1 MPAVLEPENSP
12 LGSISFYGYC
22 LKIWSSLETAKGK
35 ILVDKTCCT
44 EDESVTHLFFDCVVA
59 EQIWTNISRVLEIR
73 CGGNF
78 ESVGKLW
85 ISNKR
90 HLVVNAFTCAAL
102 WGLWKLRNLLCFQN
116 GLWQDVPNVLWK
128 IAGLIH
134 NWRILYPSEKM
145 QELELPQIRKAEI
158 LSKTTW
164 KIRELA
170 EI

>member
-1 MPAVLEPENSP
+1 M
-12 LGSISFYGYC
+12 
-22 LKIWSSLETAKGK
+22 AK
-35 ILVDKTCCT
+35 
-44 EDESVTHLFFDCVVA
+44 
-59 EQIWTNISRVLEIR
+59 N
-73 CGGNF
+73 
-78 ESVGKLW
+78 
-85 ISNKR
+85 
-90 HLVVNAFTCAAL
+90 
-102 WGLWKLRNLLCFQN
+102 GLYSFQN

-170 EI
+170 GDLKEDRTSPITLYSWPSGPQPMGRLTAQFFLA